1 LREGQKSRWYPGH
14 PTKKTDGRISM
25 AALSGS
31 RTEANL
37 RQAFVTATLTHRRY
51 IAIAE
56 QADAE
61 GRHHIAALVRA
72 IAKSRASQAEA
83 HLMRLEPS
91 NDQTRTAY
99 NVRLAIMD
107 RLNACA
113 DAYPAM
119 ARTARQEGFHEIAD
133 WFEVRAKAG
142 RSHSSRFRLALETLL

>member
-1 LREGQKSRWYPGH
+1 
-14 PTKKTDGRISM
+14 M
-25 AALSGS
+25 AAFIGS

-37 RQAFVTATLTHRRY
+37 RQAFATATLAGRRY
-51 IAIAE
+51 TAIAE

-61 GRHHIAALVRA
+61 GRYRAGALFRA

-83 HLMRLEPS
+83 HLTKLEPC
-91 NDQTRTAY
+91 NDKTRTAY

-107 RLNACA
+107 NLNTCA

-142 RSHSSRFRLALETLL
+142 RSHASRFHRVLETLL

>member
-1 LREGQKSRWYPGH
+1 
-14 PTKKTDGRISM
+14 M
-25 AALSGS
+25 AAFIGS
-31 RTEANL
+31 TTEANL
-37 RQAFVTATLTHRRY
+37 RQAFATATLAHRRY

-61 GRHHIAALVRA
+61 GDHRAAAFFRA

-83 HLMRLEPS
+83 HLNRLEPCDD
-91 NDQTRTAY
+91 NTGTAY

-107 RLNACA
+107 KLNACA

-119 ARTARQEGFHEIAD
+119 ARTARQEGFDEIAD

-142 RSHSSRFRLALETLL
+142 RSHAGRFRRALETLL

>member
-1 LREGQKSRWYPGH
+1 
-14 PTKKTDGRISM
+14 M
-25 AALSGS
+25 AAFIGS

-37 RQAFVTATLTHRRY
+37 RQAFATATLAYRRY
-51 IAIAE
+51 LAIAE

-61 GRHHIAALVRA
+61 GGHRAAVLFRE

-83 HLMRLEPS
+83 HLNRLEPC
-91 NDQTRTAY
+91 NDETSTVY

-107 RLNACA
+107 KLYACA

-142 RSHSSRFRLALETLL
+142 RSRTARFRRALETFL

>member
-1 LREGQKSRWYPGH
+1 
-14 PTKKTDGRISM
+14 M
-25 AALSGS
+25 AAFNGS

-37 RQAFVTATLTHRRY
+37 RQAFATATLASRRY

-61 GRHHIAALVRA
+61 GRHRAAELFRSV
-72 IAKSRASQAEA
+72 AKSRVSQAEA
-83 HLMRLEPS
+83 HLARLEPC
-91 NDQTRTAY
+91 NDKTRTAY

-107 RLNACA
+107 KLDACA
-113 DAYPAM
+113 EAYPAM

-142 RSHSSRFRLALETLL
+142 RSHAARFRRVLETLL